1 MKIFFIL
8 ILIVFIITK
17 FSDFFTQ
24 KNKDYNIQ
32 KKETFKN
39 QIKDFAIK
47 FLQPLISED
56 NNYQLYSPL
65 KPDKIRIFI
74 KLLQEEYGKD
84 YLEPLNIISNNNF
97 ELNKIQRFIK
107 FNKIET
113 LKLVWKITGFDL
125 KNATAIVDEIVN
137 LKEMPTD
144 SNLIEI
150 INLIN
155 TDILDSSTYINS
167 CYWTFNDSVDLL
179 NGLLFDVLFKKF
191 VKQFAKDNEDC
202 IDDWESIRDCYIR
215 TFENNMDY
223 LIYIKHYA
231 SIKNIKIPSNPELSI
246 KNYIKDINIKK
257 QASEYKKLMEN
268 NQKNKKYNVSIGD
281 VDTMDGVDFE
291 ELLALIFKRLN
302 YNVKLTK
309 ATGDQGADLIIE
321 KLDKRTIVQA
331 KRYSSKVSNKAIQE
345 AVGAISFYDANN
357 AIVVTNNYF
366 TKSAIE
372 LAKKNNVE
380 LWDREKLIEQLNL
393 YPITIDN

>member
-8 ILIVFIITK
+8 IFIIFVVTK
-17 FSDFFTQ
+17 ISDFFIQ

-47 FLQPLISED
+47 FLQPLIPED

-84 YLEPLNIISNNNF
+84 YIEPLNIISNNNF
-97 ELNKIQRFIK
+97 ELNKIQRFMK

-113 LKLVWKITGFDL
+113 LKQVRKITGFDL
-125 KNATAIVDEIVN
+125 KNATVVVNKIIN

-150 INLIN
+150 IKAIN
-155 TDILDSSTYINS
+155 TDTLDSS
-167 CYWTFNDSVDLL
+167 CYWTFNDSMDLL
-179 NGLLFDVLFKKF
+179 NDLLFEVLFKKF

-215 TFENNMDY
+215 TFKNNMDY
-223 LIYIKHYA
+223 LIYIKHYT

-246 KNYIKDINIKK
+246 QNYIKDINIKK

-268 NQKNKKYNVSIGD
+268 NQKVKINNVSIGD
-281 VDTMDGVDFE
+281 IDTMDGVDFE
-291 ELLALIFKRLN
+291 KLLALIFKRLN

-372 LAKKNNVE
+372 LAEKNNVE
-380 LWDREKLIEQLNL
+380 LWNREKLIEQLNL
-393 YPITIDN
+393 YPITLDN